1 MIKTDAVIIGA
12 GPVGLFQLFQLGLL
26 GVKAEVI
33 DVLPEPGG
41 QCAALYP
48 DKPIYDIP
56 GVPVCTGRELTQQ
69 LLAQARPFLRRG
81 AGEERPANLHLGT
94 QVSSLSAHPTGFEL
108 STTTGQHFHAWTVFI
123 AAGAGAFVPKALAI
137 PGVPTDASA
146 AALAGATGADA
157 LPPNLHHQLPTDGA
171 SAPWAGQH
179 LVIAG
184 GGDDALQT
192 VLEVLAA
199 PEAQRP
205 ARLTLLHRRDQF
217 QADPTLDAQVR
228 PLISQGRVTLALGV
242 PSGALRDTSDHRLQ
256 SLTLLGADGEQTLP
270 LDHLLVRQGLS
281 PKLGPIADWGLHL
294 DRKQIVV
301 DTATFATSVEG
312 LYAVGD
318 INTYPGK
325 KRLILCGFHEA
336 ALAAHAASSRLQ
348 PDAPQ
353 HLQYTTTSSLLQQRL
368 GVK

>member
-1 MIKTDAVIIGA
+1 
-12 GPVGLFQLFQLGLL
+12 
-26 GVKAEVI
+26 
-33 DVLPEPGG
+33 
-41 QCAALYP
+41 
-48 DKPIYDIP
+48 
-56 GVPVCTGRELTQQ
+56 
-69 LLAQARPFLRRG
+69 
-81 AGEERPANLHLGT
+81 
-94 QVSSLSAHPTGFEL
+94 
-108 STTTGQHFHAWTVFI
+108 VFI

-146 AALAGATGADA
+146 AALAGAQGSDA
-157 LPPNLHHQLPTDGA
+157 LPPNLHHHLPPEGTA
-171 SAPWAGQH
+171 SPWAGQH

-184 GGDDALQT
+184 GGEDALQT
-192 VLEVLAA
+192 VLDILAA
-199 PEAQRP
+199 PAPQRP

-217 QADPTLDAQVR
+217 QAEAALDAQVR
-228 PLISQGRVTLALGV
+228 ALIAQGIVTLALGV
-242 PSGALRDTSDHRLQ
+242 PNGGAQDTSDHRLL
-256 SLTLLGADGEQTLP
+256 SLTLLGADGEQLLP
-270 LDHLLVRQGLS
+270 LGHLLVRQGLS
-281 PKLGPIADWGLHL
+281 PKLGPVANWGLHL
-294 DRKQIVV
+294 DRKQVVV

-336 ALAAHAASSRLQ
+336 TMAAHAASSRLQ

>member
-1 MIKTDAVIIGA
+1 MIQTDAVIIGA

-26 GVKAEVI
+26 GLKAEVI

-69 LLAQARPFLRRG
+69 LLAQARPFVRLDA
-81 AGEERPANLHLGT
+81 AGQPANLHLGA
-94 QVSSLSAHPTGFEL
+94 QVSSLSTHPTGFEV
-108 STTTGQHFHAWTVFI
+108 STTTGQRFHAWAVFV

-146 AALAGATGADA
+146 AALSGAMGADG
-157 LPPNLHHQLPTDGA
+157 LPTNLHHHLPADGQD
-171 SAPWAGQH
+171 APWAGQH

-184 GGDDALQT
+184 GGEDALQS
-192 VLEVLAA
+192 VLNVLTT
-199 PEAQRP
+199 PDAQRP

-217 QADPTLDAQVR
+217 QADPALEAAIR
-228 PLISQGRVTLALGV
+228 ALMAQGRVALALGV
-242 PSGALRDTSDHRLQ
+242 PTGAQRRADHGLHSLSILGSDGQPH
-256 SLTLLGADGEQTLP
+256 DLP

-281 PKLGPIADWGLHL
+281 PKLGPVADWGLHL
-294 DRKQIVV
+294 DRKQVVV
-301 DTATFATSVEG
+301 DPATFATSVEG

-336 ALAAHAASSRLQ
+336 TLAAHAASARLQ

>member
-1 MIKTDAVIIGA
+1 MIQTDAVIIGA

-26 GVKAEVI
+26 GLKAEVI

-56 GVPVCTGRELTQQ
+56 GVPMCTGRELTRQ
-69 LLAQARPFLRRG
+69 LLQQAAPFLRPSG
-81 AGEERPANLHLGT
+81 DGSTPANLHLGA
-94 QVSSLSAHPTGFEL
+94 QVSSLSPQPQGFEL
-108 STTTGQHFHAWTVFI
+108 STTTGQRFQALSVFI
-123 AAGAGAFVPKALAI
+123 AAGAGAFVPKAFALPGLA
-137 PGVPTDASA
+137 TD
-146 AALAGATGADA
+146 GATA
-157 LPPNLHHQLPTDGA
+157 PPNLHYHLPAEGA
-171 SAPWAGQH
+171 LAAWAGQH

-184 GGDDALQT
+184 GGDEALLAVLSVLDAPVTQQ
-192 VLEVLAA
+192 
-199 PEAQRP
+199 PAQ
-205 ARLTLLHRRDQF
+205 LTLLHRRDQF
-217 QADPTLDAQVR
+217 QAEPALEATVR
-228 PLISQGRVTLALGV
+228 QAIAQGRVALALGTLN
-242 PSGALRDTSDHRLQ
+242 GAAQSPTDSRLT
-256 SLTLLGADGEQTLP
+256 SLTLLGPDGQPRELA

-281 PKLGPIADWGLHL
+281 PKLGPVADWGLQL

-301 DTATFATSVEG
+301 DTATFATSLEG
-312 LYAVGD
+312 VYAVGD

-336 ALAAHAASSRLQ
+336 TLAAHAASARAH